1 MVVPQII
8 SQLPGKSL
16 VSRHVTR
23 RAVNASVE
31 DIKIGH
37 TYLDCSK
44 SSTEVQVIST
54 IGQQLNDEDIYHEDE
69 DVVKMPDTGLPKD
82 KFYKRLWQILDHYDS
97 AIIILDE
104 VDLLKSDRV
113 LMSLAKAVESNDT
126 WCQIGIIAISNQIN
140 FFDESGAHVRA
151 ICLYTLSPSP
161 NDLRITMVS
170 TKNQSTRPP
179 FSISKWE
186 MKSG

>member
-37 TYLDCSK
+37 TYLGCSK

-54 IGQQLNDEDIYHEDE
+54 IGQQLNDEDIYYEDE
-69 DVVKMPDTGLPKD
+69 HIVKMPGATE
-82 KFYKRLWQILDHYDS
+82 RQ
-97 AIIILDE
+97 
-104 VDLLKSDRV
+104 V
-113 LMSLAKAVESNDT
+113 L
-126 WCQIGIIAISNQIN
+126 
-140 FFDESGAHVRA
+140 
-151 ICLYTLSPSP
+151 
-161 NDLRITMVS
+161 
-170 TKNQSTRPP
+170 
-179 FSISKWE
+179 
-186 MKSG
+186 